1 MAFKFCPECGTPV
14 EDGARF
20 CTGCGQTLGG
30 GSGGS
35 TLPVAGIAALVS
47 LLLLGGGFW
56 LYFRMAPTP
65 ARGLKP
71 GEGPPPAAA
80 PAAPGGAAATTA
92 SGAPHPQIELP
103 DDIKQYIANLDK
115 EAKAKP
121 QDVAAWQTLGRVQYR
136 ASRLDP
142 SYGGAA
148 QASFEHLL
156 EIDPKNLDGLRGLG
170 NLAYDQQDREKAVG
184 YYQKYLAIKP
194 DDPEVR
200 TDFGTMLF
208 ENGDVDGS
216 LREFKSVIEK
226 NPEFFQ
232 AYFNLGIV
240 YESQGDRE
248 GAKQQLVKA
257 RDLATDE
264 SVKTRIS
271 SLITAAEQG
280 VPFTQAAE
288 QFAAQAQAGGG
299 PGAAPGAPPMGAPPM
314 GAPPM
319 GAAAAAPAAAP
330 ATTFAGG
337 VEQVFRGNPI
347 AGPKVAKVEWPA
359 PDHGRVLMNSFP
371 MQAMPDVM
379 RNSYL
384 EKMTKGTREAKEKFA
399 VQGAVTIDIVDQS
412 SGEVMATVTP

>member
-1 MAFKFCPECGTPV
+1 MAFKFCPECGTPAA
-14 EDGARF
+14 EGARF

-30 GSGGS
+30 RAGGGS
-35 TLPVAGIAALVS
+35 ALPVAGIAALVS

-71 GEGPPPAAA
+71 GEGPVAAA
-80 PAAPGGAAATTA
+80 PPGAGGAPVGAAATTA

-103 DDIKQYIANLDK
+103 DDIKQYIANLEK

-121 QDVAAWQTLGRVQYR
+121 QDATAWQTLGRVQYR

-142 SYGGAA
+142 SFSDAA
-148 QASFEHLL
+148 QATFQHLL

-170 NLAYDQQDREKAVG
+170 NLAYDQQDREKAVE
-184 YYQKYLAIKP
+184 YYRKYLALKP
-194 DDPEVR
+194 EDPEVR

-208 ENGDVDGS
+208 ESGDIDGS

-226 NPEFFQ
+226 NPDFFQ

-248 GAKQQLVKA
+248 GAKKQLVKA
-257 RDLATDE
+257 RDLAPDDN
-264 SVKTRIS
+264 VKSRIGA
-271 SLITAAEQG
+271 LISAAEQG
-280 VPFTQAAE
+280 IPFTQAAE
-288 QFAAQAQAGGG
+288 QFAAQQAQA
-299 PGAAPGAPPMGAPPM
+299 PAAGAPPAAAGAPAM
-314 GAPPM
+314 G
-319 GAAAAAPAAAP
+319 GAAAAPVAAAP
-330 ATTFAGG
+330 ATTFAGA

-347 AGPKVAKVEWPA
+347 AGPKVARVEWPS

-384 EKMTKGTREAKEKFA
+384 EKMTKGAREAKEKFA
-399 VQGAVTIDIVDQS
+399 VQGAVTIEVVDQS